1 VGSTLSSTET
11 GSQTYFECVDFLNAE
26 AELLD
31 DNRIREWFDE
41 LIDPEID
48 YRVPIRVTRSRAE
61 GPGYSFQGWHMFE
74 DHGSLE
80 ARVRRLETE
89 YAWAE
94 DPPSRTRRFVTNI
107 RVDPGEAS
115 DEIKVKSN
123 LLIYRGRYDSPSFNL
138 IAGERHDV
146 LRRTDIRLKLLK
158 RLVLLDQTTLGTHN
172 LAIFL

>member
-1 VGSTLSSTET
+1 MSAALSRFTT
-11 GSQTYFECVDFLNAE
+11 GSPAYFECIDFLNRE

-31 DNRIREWFDE
+31 GNRIREWFDQ
-41 LIDPEID
+41 LVDAEID

-61 GPGYSFQGWHMFE
+61 GPGFSSEGWHMVD

-80 ARVRRLETE
+80 TRVLRLETE

-94 DPPSRTRRFVTNI
+94 DPPSRTRRYVTNVRI
-107 RVDPGEAS
+107 GPAEHS
-115 DEIKVKSN
+115 DDIAVTSN

-138 IAGERHDV
+138 IAGERHDN
-146 LRRTDIRLKLLK
+146 LRRVDDSLRLRK
-158 RLVLLDQTTLGTHN
+158 RLVLLDHATLPTHN